1 MSEYMEKFAV
11 SRLVGAP
18 PGYVGYE
25 EGGQLTEKVR
35 KRPYAVILL
44 DEIEKAHPDVYNLLL
59 QILDDG
65 QLTDSY
71 GRKVNFKNTIIIM
84 TSNLGAKD
92 IKKGTGLGFSR
103 DDLHSEFERMEKMVR
118 DEVKK
123 AFNPEFIN
131 RLDDIVVFRP
141 LERKDMTQIVD
152 LLIRELESRLTARD
166 IKVEVSDSVRELI
179 IEKGFDPQLGAR
191 PLRRSIQK
199 LLEDPLADEIL
210 RGRVADNSVLRVDR
224 DGDTLTFTNTPTVSV
239 ETAKEIAT
247 T

>member
-1 MSEYMEKFAV
+1 V

-35 KRPYAVILL
+35 KKPYAVILL

-92 IKKGTGLGFSR
+92 IKKGTSLGFGR
-103 DDLHSEFERMEKMVR
+103 DDLDSEYDRMDKMVR
-118 DEVKK
+118 EEVKK
-123 AFNPEFIN
+123 TFNPEFLN
-131 RLDDIVVFRP
+131 RLDDLVVFRT
-141 LERKDMTQIVD
+141 LERKDMTRIVD
-152 LLIRELESRLTARD
+152 LLIGELESRLSGRD
-166 IKVEVSDSVRELI
+166 IKVQVTDPVRELI

-210 RGRVADNSVLRVDR
+210 RGKIADNTVLKVGRK
-224 DGDTLTFTNTPTVSV
+224 GEQLTFSSAPGAEKEKKDPEPAVAT
-239 ETAKEIAT
+239 ET
-247 T
+247 